1 MLPNY
6 TYIYIYNK
14 TFLWAKKSFIR
25 NLLIFSIVTFC
36 APEKCE
42 KKVVKKFGE

>member
-1 MLPNY
+1 MLSNY

-14 TFLWAKKSFIR
+14 AFYGSKKSFMR